1 VPPSG
6 SPSLCPRRGE
16 AVPALRS
23 IELFLVVAA
32 ERSYTRAALATGVS
46 EPALSRTV
54 RTLET
59 EVGGPLVRRA
69 GQRGLELTGLGEY
82 VVSLAAGVT
91 AGAAQLAEYSAQVAR
106 GEVGRLV
113 LGWPAHGLGRLGEVL
128 LRGLRVRRSGIA
140 LTTIR
145 PDLAAGLAPL
155 HHGRCDV
162 LLVHGVPEDRRGYR
176 FSRPFARE
184 ARVVAVASPLADPAT
199 LAGLPVVPA
208 GTPWDARPGDT
219 FGPLPVPDLREPA
232 RTVAELFERVRRG
245 EGAAVVPAGLA
256 AHYRPADVRFLPTDD
271 VEASVA
277 RFAWRADTVNPSV
290 AAAVET
296 LLRIGPHHPDL
307 GGLP

>member
-1 VPPSG
+1 
-6 SPSLCPRRGE
+6 
-16 AVPALRS
+16 VPALRS

-54 RTLET
+54 RTLEG
-59 EVGGPLVRRA
+59 EVGGALVRRA
-69 GQRGLELTGLGEY
+69 GRRGLELTGLGEY

-91 AGAAQLAEYSAQVAR
+91 AGAAELAEYSARVAH
-106 GEVGRLV
+106 GEVGRLT
-113 LGWPAHGLGRLGEVL
+113 LGWPAHGLGRLGELL
-128 LRGLRVRRSGIA
+128 LRELRVRRSGIA

-145 PDLAAGLAPL
+145 PDLAGGLAPL
-155 HHGRCDV
+155 LHGRCDV
-162 LLVHGVPEDRRGYR
+162 LLIHGVPDDRRGYR
-176 FSRPFARE
+176 FSRPFACE
-184 ARVVAVASPLADPAT
+184 ARMVAVASPLADPAI

-208 GTPWDARPGDT
+208 GTPWDGRAGDT
-219 FGPLPVPDLREPA
+219 FGPLPDAELREPA
-232 RTVAELFERVRRG
+232 RTVPELFERVRRG
-245 EGAAVVPAGLA
+245 EGVAVVPDGLA
-256 AHYRPADVRFLPTDD
+256 AHYRPAGVRFLPAD

-307 GGLP
+307 GGLPE